1 MGARLVRLSAVYF
14 GDVGLQAVQPLEMVN
29 LPEFAYLIPVIF
41 AWAAGFYTCYAMKS
55 TRLKHNISN
64 AMSAGMD

>member
-1 MGARLVRLSAVYF
+1 MDAHLVRLSADYF
-14 GDVGLQAVQPLEMVN
+14 GDLGLQTVQPLEMVN
-29 LPEFAYLIPVIF
+29 LQEFAYLIPVIF

-64 AMSAGMD
+64 AISAGMG